1 MATDG
6 TNQVVGLFRS
16 QKRADAAVR
25 ALHQLGLSDEDIE
38 TGSPEPGR
46 YGIEYD
52 EGLEIGRGVTFGVL
66 VGIPVGAIVSIG
78 ALLLLVPSLSVG
90 ASVGLG
96 ALIGGF
102 WGIFFGG
109 LGGMVPKVL
118 AHASGHP
125 TYAVSENSSD
135 IVVIV
140 EANNRRGASH
150 SIMER
155 NGALHF
161 LTETPV
167 VRHQHLALSAA
178 H

>member
-1 MATDG
+1 MNSALRGLATRG
-6 TNQVVGLFRS
+6 FAKGLTGPVVRGDVGVVQAHLDS
-16 QKRADAAVR
+16 LPAE
-25 ALHQLGLSDEDIE
+25 LGS
-38 TGSPEPGR
+38 TMQN
-46 YGIEYD
+46 
-52 EGLEIGRGVTFGVL
+52 
-66 VGIPVGAIVSIG
+66 G